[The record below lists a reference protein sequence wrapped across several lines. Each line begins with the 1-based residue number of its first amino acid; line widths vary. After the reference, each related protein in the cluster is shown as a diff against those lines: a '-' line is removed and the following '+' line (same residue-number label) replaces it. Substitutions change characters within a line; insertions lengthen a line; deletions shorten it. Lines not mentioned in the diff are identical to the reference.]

1 MGDFSK
7 LATHFQRTALPEPA
21 MLAGY
26 SALIDHYALK
36 LPLPPRLTAIAKR
49 HQPSSTSNWQLLSP
63 RHAPDDSLFAQLE
76 FAYKWDGIN
85 LGVLSALFKVIDD
98 HEIVQ
103 NIRSTPTGIY
113 SRRLWYLHEWLTGRQ
128 LDIPDPGKVK
138 AVPIVDTAKQFAM
151 ERGIPSPR
159 HKIIDNLPGTRAF
172 CPLVRRT
179 PLLDQFAAKTLD
191 KRARE
196 IVGRTHADVM
206 RRAAAFLLLSDSRSS
221 FQIEGE
227 QPSGQ
232 RTERWGKVIGEAGLR
247 SLSVEELE
255 RLQKI
260 VIGDAR
266 FVHLGLRKEGGF
278 IGTHDRATH
287 EPIPDHISA
296 RPEDLPGLMEGIIG
310 YDRRSVP
317 DQIIDPVIAAAS
329 ISFGFVYIHPFED
342 GNGRLHR
349 WLIHHV
355 LAAAGYN
362 PPGIVFPV
370 SAAILRNTEEY
381 RTVLES
387 YSRPLL
393 EFIEWEATNSGNVR
407 VKNDTLDYYRYF
419 DATAHAEFLYKCV
432 EQTIDHDLP
441 EEVAY
446 LQGYDQFAKGVQE
459 ILDMPQRKIDLLHKF
474 LQQGQGHLSKR
485 ARTDEFSILA
495 DAEIE
500 QIERLYA
507 ESFQETNHS

>member
-1 MGDFSK
+1 MI
-7 LATHFQRTALPEPA
+7 A
-21 MLAGY
+21 
-26 SALIDHYALK
+26 
-36 LPLPPRLTAIAKR
+36 PL
-49 HQPSSTSNWQLLSP
+49 TS
-63 RHAPDDSLFAQLE
+63 
-76 FAYKWDGIN
+76 
-85 LGVLSALFKVIDD
+85 
-98 HEIVQ
+98 
-103 NIRSTPTGIY
+103 
-113 SRRLWYLHEWLTGRQ
+113 
-128 LDIPDPGKVK
+128 
-138 AVPIVDTAKQFAM
+138 
-151 ERGIPSPR
+151 
-159 HKIIDNLPGTRAF
+159 
-172 CPLVRRT
+172 
-179 PLLDQFAAKTLD
+179 
-191 KRARE
+191 
-196 IVGRTHADVM
+196 
-206 RRAAAFLLLSDSRSS
+206 
-221 FQIEGE
+221 
-227 QPSGQ
+227 
-232 RTERWGKVIGEAGLR
+232 
-247 SLSVEELE
+247 
-255 RLQKI
+255 
-260 VIGDAR
+260 
-266 FVHLGLRKEGGF
+266 
-278 IGTHDRATH
+278 
-287 EPIPDHISA
+287 PIPDHISA
-296 RPEDLPGLMEGIIG
+296 RPEDLPGLMDGIVG

-362 PPGIVFPV
+362 PPGVVFPV

-381 RTVLES
+381 RRVLES

-446 LQGYDQFAKGVQE
+446 LQGYDRFAKGVQE

-485 ARTDEFSILA
+485 ARSDESSVLA

>member
-1 MGDFSK
+1 MGDFSD
-7 LATHFQRTALPEPA
+7 LQTHFRGSVLPEPA

-26 SALIDHYALK
+26 SALMKDYDLK
-36 LPLPPRLTAIAKR
+36 LPLPSRLTAIAKR
-49 HQPSSTSNWQLLSP
+49 HQPSSSNSWQVLSR
-63 RHAPDDSLFAQLE
+63 RHAPDNTLFGHLE
-76 FAYKWDGIN
+76 FALKWEGID
-85 LGVLSALFKVIDD
+85 LGVLSALFKVVDD
-98 HEIVQ
+98 HEMVQ
-103 NIRSTPTGIY
+103 KILSAPTGAY
-113 SRRLWYLHEWLTGRQ
+113 SRRLWFLHEWLTGRQ
-128 LDIPDPGKVK
+128 LDLPDPGKVK
-138 AVPIVDTAKQFAM
+138 AVPIVDTAVQFTM
-151 ERGIPSPR
+151 KKGIPSPR
-159 HKIIDNLPGTRAF
+159 HKVINNLPGTRAF

-179 PLLDQFAAKTLD
+179 PLLDQFAAKELD
-191 KRARE
+191 TRARE

-232 RTERWGKVIGEAGLR
+232 RMERWGKVIGEAGVHSLR
-247 SLSVEELE
+247 IEELE
-255 RLQKI
+255 HLQKI

-266 FVHLGLRKEGGF
+266 FVQLGLRKEGGF
-278 IGTHDRATH
+278 IGTHDRTTH

-296 RPEDLPGLMEGIIG
+296 RPEDLPALMEGITA
-310 YDRRSVP
+310 YDQRSVP
-317 DQIIDPVIAAAS
+317 GQIIDPVVAAAS
-329 ISFGFVYIHPFED
+329 IAFGFVYIHPFED

-370 SAAILRNTEEY
+370 SAAILRNTEDY

-393 EFIEWEATNSGNVR
+393 DFIEWEATKAGNIL
-407 VKNDTLDYYRYF
+407 VKNNTVDYYRYF
-419 DATAHAEFLYKCV
+419 DATEHAEFLYKCV
-432 EQTIDHDLP
+432 EQTINHDLP

-446 LQGYDQFAKGVQE
+446 LQGYDRFAKGVQN
-459 ILDMPQRKIDLLHKF
+459 ILDMPQRKIELLHKF
-474 LQQGQGHLSKR
+474 LQQGKGQFSDR
-485 ARTDEFSILA
+485 ARGQEFSALS

-500 QIERLYA
+500 QIEQLYA
-507 ESFQETNHS
+507 ESFHMLKSG